1 MNTENSQIS
10 EPLVKVRNVTKY
22 FPVRSGVFR
31 RTIGYVKA
39 VDGVDLDVFVGETL
53 GLVGESGCGKS
64 TLGRAMM
71 YLDPPTSGSISYDGD
86 EIAEMDKEG
95 LKSLRRKIQIMF
107 QDPFSSL
114 NPRMPVG
121 ETISEGL
128 IVHKIAGVKD
138 RKGLVTQML
147 QKVGLHE
154 NHSIRYPHEFSGGQR
169 QRIGIARALVTDP
182 SFLVCDEP
190 VSALDVS
197 IQSQILNLLTEL
209 KEEFQLTYLFI
220 SHDLSVVEH
229 ICDRVAVM
237 YLGKIVEIGDRKDI
251 FENPKH
257 PYTQALISAAPIAD
271 PRKTRD
277 AILLEGDVPSPI
289 EPPSGC
295 SFHPRCPIAEDI
307 CK

>member
-31 RTIGYVKA
+31 RTTGYVKA
-39 VDGVDLDVFVGETL
+39 VDGVDLDIFVGETL

-64 TLGRAMM
+64 TLGRAIM
-71 YLDPPTSGSISYDGD
+71 YLDPPTSGSISYGGD

-95 LKSLRRKIQIMF
+95 RKSLRRKIQIMF

-114 NPRMPVG
+114 NPRMPIG

-169 QRIGIARALVTDP
+169 
-182 SFLVCDEP
+182 
-190 VSALDVS
+190 
-197 IQSQILNLLTEL
+197 
-209 KEEFQLTYLFI
+209 
-220 SHDLSVVEH
+220 
-229 ICDRVAVM
+229 
-237 YLGKIVEIGDRKDI
+237 
-251 FENPKH
+251 
-257 PYTQALISAAPIAD
+257 
-271 PRKTRD
+271 
-277 AILLEGDVPSPI
+277 
-289 EPPSGC
+289 
-295 SFHPRCPIAEDI
+295 
-307 CK
+307 